1 MDTQQRSKSCSSD
14 VSSKSQFSHRES
26 ERPPWRR
33 QHGSWICRRVSHM
46 GSQRGHSTNRK
57 GLLQAFEEEPSLR
70 APRTGMKR
78 NPVWLNHR
86 TVQQLRQPVS
96 FFQLRV
102 LQSTDCPFLR
112 RNVVFFHSAS
122 FLGVLQPRGGGSR
135 RRGEEGCTRGP
146 LAPPPA
152 IPGRS
157 RPEVPRGERV
167 ERASGD
173 WFRARVGGARR
184 SGL

>member
-1 MDTQQRSKSCSSD
+1 MLRLYTLSEMTNTRHIKNENYQKHPAPLCQLLNNKCDNVTTKVRTNYVSRQRDLRSS
-14 VSSKSQFSHRES
+14 
-26 ERPPWRR
+26 RR
-33 QHGSWICRRVSHM
+33 AVY
-46 GSQRGHSTNRK
+46 T
-57 GLLQAFEEEPSLR
+57 
-70 APRTGMKR
+70 
-78 NPVWLNHR
+78 
-86 TVQQLRQPVS
+86 S